1 MSISLSVKMS
11 GLQELRAELA
21 GFSDRRLRAA
31 AATGLTRTA
40 KRLASDW
47 QKEINT
53 KIDQPMAFTQKAT
66 RIESARAD
74 KLTAKVALKDVSR
87 SGGMSQAEYLQQH
100 EYGGGRLVKKFER
113 ALIASGA
120 MPQGFITVP
129 GKAADRNGYGNV
141 SRGTITAV
149 ISQLGQDFSPGY
161 QRTISKDAAKRAKS
175 QARHGKRYFVMPVG
189 NPSGVNPGI
198 YVRGA
203 DRMMRMVFAFKQV
216 VQYSRKLTLQSSA
229 SDKVQAIAA
238 QEFDR
243 AINESLARL
252 RARG

>member
-1 MSISLSVKMS
+1 MSISLNVKMT

-21 GFSDRRLRAA
+21 GFSERRLRAA

-40 KRLASDW
+40 KRLSGEW
-47 QKEINT
+47 QKEIDA
-53 KIDQPMAFTQKAT
+53 KIDRPMAFTQKAT
-66 RIESARAD
+66 RIEPARAD
-74 KLTAKVALKDVSR
+74 NLTAKVALKDVSR
-87 SGGMSQAEYLQQH
+87 SGGLTQQDYLQQH

-120 MPQGFITVP
+120 MPQGYITVP
-129 GKAADRNGYGNV
+129 GKGVDRNGYGNV
-141 SRGTITAV
+141 PRSIIIAV
-149 ISQLGQDFSPGY
+149 ISQLGQDLSPGY

-189 NPSGVNPGI
+189 NPSGVNPGV
-198 YVRGA
+198 YVRGS
-203 DRMMRMVFAFKQV
+203 DRSMRMVFAFKQV

-229 SDKVQAIAA
+229 ADKVQAIAA
-238 QEFDR
+238 EEFDR
-243 AINESLARL
+243 AIGESLERL

>member
-1 MSISLSVKMS
+1 MSISLNVKMT

-40 KRLASDW
+40 KRLAVEW
-47 QKEINT
+47 QKEIDA
-53 KIDQPMAFTQKAT
+53 KIDQPMAFTKKAT
-66 RIESARAD
+66 RIEAAKAD
-74 KLTAKVALKDVSR
+74 NLTAKVALKDVSR
-87 SGGMSQAEYLQQH
+87 GGMSQAEYLQQH
-100 EYGGGRLVKKFER
+100 ELGGSRLVKKFER

-120 MPQGFITVP
+120 MPQGYITVP
-129 GKAADRNGYGNV
+129 GKGVDRNGYGNV

-161 QRTISKDAAKRAKS
+161 QRTISRDAARRARS
-175 QARHGKRYFVMPVG
+175 QARHGKRYLVMPVD
-189 NPSGVNPGI
+189 NQSGVNPGI

-203 DRMMRMVFAFKQV
+203 DRMLRMVFAFKRV

-229 SDKVQAIAA
+229 ADKVQAIAA

-243 AINESLARL
+243 AIGESLERL

>member
-1 MSISLSVKMS
+1 MSISLNVKMS

-47 QKEINT
+47 QKEIST

-66 RIESARAD
+66 RIEPARAD
-74 KLTAKVALKDVSR
+74 KLTAKVALKDVNR
-87 SGGMSQAEYLQQH
+87 SGGLSQQDYLQQH
-100 EYGGGRLVKKFER
+100 ERGGSRLVKKFER

-120 MPQGFITVP
+120 MPKGYITVP
-129 GKAADRNGYGNV
+129 GRGADQNGYGNV
-141 SRGTITAV
+141 SRGIITAV

-161 QRTISKDAAKRAKS
+161 QRTISKNAAKRAKS

-189 NPSGVNPGI
+189 NQSGVNPGI

-203 DRMMRMVFAFKQV
+203 DRMMRMVFAFKQL
-216 VQYSRKLTLQSSA
+216 VQYSRKLTLQSS
-229 SDKVQAIAA
+229 SPFKVRDISVE
-238 QEFDR
+238 EFDR
-243 AINESLARL
+243 AISESLKRL

>member
-1 MSISLSVKMS
+1 MSISLNVKMT

-40 KRLASDW
+40 KRLAVEW
-47 QKEINT
+47 QKEIDT
-53 KIDQPMAFTQKAT
+53 KIDQPMAFTKKAT
-66 RIESARAD
+66 RIEAAKAD
-74 KLTAKVALKDVSR
+74 NLTAKVALKDVSR
-87 SGGMSQAEYLQQH
+87 GGMSQAEYLQQH

-120 MPQGFITVP
+120 MPQGYITVP
-129 GKAADRNGYGNV
+129 GKGADRNGYGNV
-141 SRGTITAV
+141 PRSIIIAV
-149 ISQLGQDFSPGY
+149 ISQLGTDFSVGY
-161 QRTISKDAAKRAKS
+161 QQTISKDATKRAKS
-175 QARHGKRYFVMPVG
+175 HARHGKRYFVMPVG
-189 NPSGVNPGI
+189 NPSGVSPGI

-203 DRMMRMVFAFKQV
+203 GRMMLMVFAFKQV